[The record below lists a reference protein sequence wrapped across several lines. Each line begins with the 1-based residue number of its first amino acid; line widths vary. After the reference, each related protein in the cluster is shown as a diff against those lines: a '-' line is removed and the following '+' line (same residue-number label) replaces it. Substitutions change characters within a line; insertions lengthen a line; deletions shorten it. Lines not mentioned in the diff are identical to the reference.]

1 MSYSITNLVPYLS
14 FRGNCEEALNTYA
27 NIFGGKVTVRERYN
41 NPAMNMA
48 KEFHDKVL
56 HASLEFNGITILASD
71 IVPRNPAEGGTG
83 SGDAALS
90 LDVSSAEDGKR
101 IFDQL
106 AQGGKVN
113 VPFEKQ
119 FWGAWHGNLRDK
131 YGIRWMVNCDKP

>member
-1 MSYSITNLVPYLS
+1 MSNSIMNLVPYLS
-14 FRGNCEEALNTYA
+14 FRGDCEEALNFYA
-27 NIFGGKVTVRERYN
+27 RIFGGNVTVRERYN
-41 NPAMNMA
+41 NPAMNVP
-48 KEFHDKVL
+48 KKFPDKVL
-56 HASLEFNGITILASD
+56 HASLEFGGVTILASD
-71 IVPRNPAEGGTG
+71 IIPKNPGESATG

-90 LDVSSAEDGKR
+90 LDVSSSEDGKK